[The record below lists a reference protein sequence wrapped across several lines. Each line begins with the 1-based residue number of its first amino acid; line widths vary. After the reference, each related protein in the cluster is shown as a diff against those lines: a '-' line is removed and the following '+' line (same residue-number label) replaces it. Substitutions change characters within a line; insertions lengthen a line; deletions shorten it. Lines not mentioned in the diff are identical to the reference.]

1 MAILSRDA
9 ILSSNDLKKEVVSV
23 PEWGGEV
30 VIATMTGAAR
40 DSWEQ
45 SLLAGKKSVSL
56 DNIRVRLVAATAL
69 DDKGNLLFSD
79 KDAEALGKKSA
90 SALDR
95 CVKVAQKLNRLT
107 ESELE
112 DLSKN

>member
-9 ILSSNDLKKEVVSV
+9 ILKTDDLKKEIVSV

-30 VIATMTGAAR
+30 IIATMTGAAR
-40 DSWEQ
+40 DAWEA
-45 SLLAGKKSVSL
+45 SLLNSKKVVSL
-56 DNIRVRLVAATAL
+56 ENIRARLVAATAI
-69 DDKGNLLFSD
+69 DEKGNQLFSD
-79 KDAEALGKKSA
+79 KDVDALGKKSA

-107 ESELE
+107 ETELE
-112 DLSKN
+112 DLTKN

>member
-9 ILSSNDLKKEVVSV
+9 ILSSDDLKKEVVSV

-30 VIATMTGAAR
+30 VIATMTGVAR
-40 DSWEQ
+40 DAWEQ
-45 SLLAGKKSVSL
+45 SLLSNKKTVSL
-56 DNIRVRLVAATAL
+56 ENIRARLVSATAI
-69 DDKGNLLFSD
+69 DERGNLLFSD
-79 KDAEALGKKSA
+79 KDVEALGKKSA

-107 ESELE
+107 ENELE

>member
-1 MAILSRDA
+1 MTILSRDA
-9 ILSSNDLKKEVVSV
+9 ILNSDDLKKEVVKV

-30 VIATMTGAAR
+30 IISTMTGEAR
-40 DSWEQ
+40 DLWEQ
-45 SLLAGKKSVSL
+45 SLVSKKDGNL
-56 DNIRVRLVAATAL
+56 ENIRARLFAATAI
-69 DDKGNLLFSD
+69 DEKGNRIFNE
-79 KDAEALGKKSA
+79 KDVTALGKKSS

-107 ESELE
+107 ETELE

>member
-9 ILSSNDLKKEVVSV
+9 ILKADDLKKETVNV

-40 DSWEQ
+40 DEWEQ
-45 SLLAGKKSVSL
+45 SLVANKTVSL
-56 DNIRVRLVAATAL
+56 ANIRARLFAASAV
-69 DDKGNLLFSD
+69 DGKGNRLFTE
-79 KDAEALGKKSA
+79 KDVDALGKKSA
-90 SALDR
+90 AALDR
-95 CVKVAQKLNRLT
+95 CVKVAQRLNRLT
-107 ESELE
+107 ENELG